1 MDPDGPNPAFQQ
13 AIPHGMDGIGQLFQ
27 VVIFG
32 SSWESRN
39 GLIWG
44 PEMVSFGDRNLDSFW
59 NRNEFIW
66 GPKRDEMKCL

>member
-1 MDPDGPNPAFQQ
+1 MLVDGLKPAFQQ
-13 AIPHGMDGIGQLFQ
+13 AIPNGMDGIGLLYK

-44 PEMVSFGDRNLDSFW
+44 PEVDSFGDR
-59 NRNEFIW
+59 
-66 GPKRDEMKCL
+66 K

>member
-1 MDPDGPNPAFQQ
+1 MGVDGHNPAFQQ
-13 AIPHGMDGIGQLFQ
+13 AIPHGTVVFGLLPK

-44 PEMVSFGDRNLDSFW
+44 PEMVSFGDRKWIHLVTQDGFTLGA
-59 NRNEFIW
+59 IC
-66 GPKRDEMKCL
+66 GPEN

>member
-1 MDPDGPNPAFQQ
+1 MDPDVPNPAFQQ
-13 AIPHGMDGIGQLFQ
+13 AIPHAMDGIGQLLQ

-44 PEMVSFGDRNLDSFW
+44 PEMVSFGDR
-59 NRNEFIW
+59 
-66 GPKRDEMKCL
+66 K

>member
-1 MDPDGPNPAFQQ
+1 MLVDGLKRAFQQ
-13 AIPHGMDGIGQLFQ
+13 AILHGMDGIDSLLQ

-44 PEMVSFGDRNLDSFW
+44 PEMVSFGDQ
-59 NRNEFIW
+59 
-66 GPKRDEMKCL
+66 K